1 MSSKAKVLVVDDEPI
16 VCMSCEKVLS
26 SDGHNVQS
34 ANTSRDALRKLD
46 DNAYDLV
53 IADIKIP
60 DQNGLVLLRN
70 IKAEYPETDVVMIT
84 GYPSVETAREA
95 MKLGASDYLPKPL
108 TPDMISDLVLN
119 SMRRKNFAI
128 VEEPVTDTADELVDV
143 NHDESGSWV
152 KETADG
158 KAVLGF
164 APGAWLRSGK
174 MIYVELPAM
183 NENIAK
189 GETFAKV
196 LCSDGTIHELLSPVD
211 GTVVEVNEKV
221 NEELVASSR
230 QPETSEWLMKIAT
243 VTK

>member
-1 MSSKAKVLVVDDEPI
+1 MSGKAKVLVVDDEPI
-16 VCMSCEKVLS
+16 VCMSCEKVLT

-34 ANTSRDALRKLD
+34 ANTSRDALKKLG

-60 DQNGLVLLRN
+60 DQNGLVLLKS
-70 IKAEYPETDVVMIT
+70 IKADYPETDVVMIT

-108 TPDMISDLVLN
+108 TPDMISNLVLN
-119 SMRRKNFAI
+119 SLRRRNFAI
-128 VEEPVTDTADELVDV
+128 VEEPLTEAKEDFADVT
-143 NHDESGSWV
+143 HDESGSWV
-152 KETADG
+152 KETTDG
-158 KAVLGF
+158 KAFLGF

-174 MIYVELPAM
+174 MIYVELPTLD
-183 NENIAK
+183 EKIAK

-196 LCSDGTIHELLSPVD
+196 LCSDGAIHELRSPVD
-211 GTVVEVNEKV
+211 GTVVEVNESV

-243 VTK
+243 VAL